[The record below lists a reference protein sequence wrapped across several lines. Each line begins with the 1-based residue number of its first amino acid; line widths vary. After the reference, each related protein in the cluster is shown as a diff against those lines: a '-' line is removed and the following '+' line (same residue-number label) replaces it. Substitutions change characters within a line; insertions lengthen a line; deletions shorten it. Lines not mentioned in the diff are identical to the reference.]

1 MPTKALR
8 AQYDGKPIVPDENSE
23 LIPNPPS
30 IVTILPVQPL
40 GQERMAWSKLA
51 GEGLAK
57 AYGEEEP
64 EYALSDCLAPR
75 ILPKQP

>member
-1 MPTKALR
+1 MPTMALP
-8 AQYDGKPIVPDENSE
+8 AQYDGKPIVP
-23 LIPNPPS
+23 
-30 IVTILPVQPL
+30 VQPL
-40 GQERMAWSKLA
+40 EQERMAWSKLA

-64 EYALSDCLAPR
+64 EYALSDCLAQR